1 MIMDISSNYIT
12 NKMHK
17 LKNTTALNIPQ
28 SQHVLITCMLKQ
40 EVGAS
45 PCLVSAENGSQDSIS
60 FIVLKIFVHIKPVKV
75 SLVLI

>member
-1 MIMDISSNYIT
+1 MIMDISSNHIN

-17 LKNTTALNIPQ
+17 LKKTTALNIPQ

-45 PCLVSAENGSQDSIS
+45 PCLVSAENGSQDSIPFLALKM
-60 FIVLKIFVHIKPVKV
+60 FIHIKPVKV
-75 SLVLI
+75 SLALI